1 MHSDQQLVEDPEPP
15 TDDDYG
21 LPHPNIKV
29 LPVETRPNEE
39 LRDGARR
46 TFSRNRTGPPS
57 YINESYFEDET
68 TWEENEEEL
77 VVRGINIIEQ
87 INAQVQTD
95 DKDNEARI
103 ASIYHM
109 LTMHGPEVLSVPEDE
124 ENSEIKAR
132 KLFARRYGT

>member
-1 MHSDQQLVEDPEPP
+1 MILSTSRTTIQDPADDQLGTLSER
-15 TDDDYG
+15 DDYG
-21 LPHPNIKV
+21 PPHPNTKV

-77 VVRGINIIEQ
+77 VVRGIIIIEQ
-87 INAQVQTD
+87 T
-95 DKDNEARI
+95 KTTTKP
-103 ASIYHM
+103 ASHLYI
-109 LTMHGPEVLSVPEDE
+109 TC
-124 ENSEIKAR
+124 
-132 KLFARRYGT
+132 